1 MSEDPGEESKPK
13 MEAIAE
19 DPKAFPYLASLNPA
33 QLKGKSPTSL
43 TWLRLQLSSPHPTP
57 HYKS

>member
-19 DPKAFPYLASLNPA
+19 DPESFPYLSSLNPA
-33 QLKGKSPTSL
+33 QLKGQSTLHLKISG
-43 TWLRLQLSSPHPTP
+43 QD
-57 HYKS
+57 